1 MCYLGLGSN
10 IGNSEGNIKN
20 AIAAIS
26 HLKGTEVSKK
36 SCLYL
41 TKAWGKTDQQD
52 FINAVIEIKTKL
64 SAQALLQEFQKIE
77 AELGRQKIEKWGPRI
92 IDIDILLYSDIVVNQ
107 PHLTIPHPYLTQRS
121 FVLVPLYELNPE
133 LVLPKLGK
141 LTDFIDPEVVGKEI
155 IKVF

>member
-1 MCYLGLGSN
+1 MG
-10 IGNSEGNIKN
+10 
-20 AIAAIS
+20 AIA
-26 HLKGTEVSKK
+26 HVKGTEVSKT

-64 SAQALLQEFQKIE
+64 SPQVLLQEFQKIE
-77 AELGRQKIEKWGPRI
+77 VELGREKIEKWGPRI

-121 FVLVPLYELNPE
+121 FVLVPLHELNPE

-141 LTDFIDPEVVGKEI
+141 LADFIDPDATVKEI